1 VVSKLIRNLTS
12 TLFAFVVGT
21 TLASAQTTTVVL
33 DAPNSEVVDSFIR
46 GGNYATKVFNNTTL
60 VTKSNANLSFTRR
73 ALLKFDT
80 ENFVPANATI
90 QSATLTVTLKSSE
103 ADTRL
108 IGAYRVASS
117 FDETATTWYVRKT
130 DGARWTA
137 AGADLGGRYAEAS
150 VGTAPGTQ
158 VSFNVTSLV
167 QETVNGQHASRY
179 TRIALVDA
187 GASSAASFKEFHSSE
202 AADASVRPTL
212 TVVYGTEAE
221 EPPPPPPPPA
231 TSTLKVLHWNIH
243 YGIGTNGAYGIDKH
257 VDWIV
262 RINPDIVSLNEVEYY
277 VSGHGNEDQPGR
289 FAALLTARTGQ
300 QWYYHFAQ
308 RNGNW
313 TSRYGGNLILSRFP
327 ILATARLAMS
337 YSRSAALA
345 TISVNGRSI
354 NFVSTHLA
362 SESSG
367 YRSTQLQQLLP
378 WLRSFAEQ
386 RIVAGDFNAG
396 LVNVPYVA
404 TEYNDGWTQAKGIG
418 TATDFV
424 GNTREGATH
433 NYKIDFV
440 FQSKG
445 ATNLA
450 VQAARVFDIRDANGV
465 MPSDHKPLL
474 VTYQIR

>member
-1 VVSKLIRNLTS
+1 VSKLIRHLTRA
-12 TLFAFVVGT
+12 LFAVLVGAT
-21 TLASAQTTTVVL
+21 VASAQTTTVVL
-33 DAPNSEVVDSFIR
+33 DSPDSEVVDSFIR
-46 GGNYATKVFNNTTL
+46 GGNYATKVFDNATL
-60 VTKSNANLSFTRR
+60 VTKSNSNLTFTRR

-80 ENFVPANATI
+80 ENFVPANTTI

-103 ADTRL
+103 TDTRL
-108 IGAYRVASS
+108 IGAYRVTTP
-117 FDETATTWYVRKT
+117 FDENATTWYYRKSAT
-130 DGARWTA
+130 RWTA
-137 AGADLGGRYAEAS
+137 AGGDLGGRYAEAS
-150 VGTAPGTQ
+150 VGTTPGTR
-158 VSFNVTSLV
+158 VTFDVTPLV
-167 QETVNGQHASRY
+167 QETVNGQHSSRY

-187 GASSAASFKEFHSSE
+187 GPSSAASFKEFHSSE
-202 AADASVRPTL
+202 ATDPSLRPTL
-212 TVVYGTEAE
+212 TVVYGEDIE
-221 EPPPPPPPPA
+221 EPPPPPPA
-231 TSTLKVLHWNIH
+231 TNQLKVLHWNIH
-243 YGIGTNGAYGIDKH
+243 YGIGTDGAYGIDKH

-289 FAALLTARTGQ
+289 FAALLTQRTGV

-345 TISVNGRSI
+345 TINVNGRSI

-367 YRSTQLQQLLP
+367 YRSTQLQQLMP
-378 WLRSFAEQ
+378 WLRTFAEQ

-396 LVNVPYVA
+396 LVNVPYMA
-404 TEYNDGWTQAKGIG
+404 TEYNDGWTQAKAAG
-418 TATDFV
+418 TAMDFV

-440 FQSKG
+440 FNSKG
-445 ATNLA
+445 ATNVSVL
-450 VQAARVFDIRDANGV
+450 AARVYDIRNANGV

-474 VTYQIR
+474 VTYQLR